1 MKLNV
6 NCIRDVLLELE
17 KLPFQQSCS
26 ISNLTDALPKYEP
39 DDITYTCLKLAEAGY
54 INIKTIQNIA
64 MSNPIIRSVED
75 ITYEGHQFLANIRS
89 DTVWSNIKEV
99 SKKVG
104 SNSISAISQIA
115 TGVITEI
122 IKAQLGL
129 P

>member
-6 NCIRDVLLELE
+6 NCVRAVLLELE
-17 KLPFQQSCS
+17 KLPFQQSCT
-26 ISNLTDALPKYEP
+26 IDDLVAALPKY
-39 DDITYTCLKLAEAGY
+39 DSNDITYTCFKLSEANF
-54 INIKTIQNIA
+54 IIIKTYQSIG
-64 MSNPIIRSVED
+64 MSGPQIHSIDD
-75 ITYEGHQFLANIRS
+75 ITYYGHQFLANIRS
-89 DTVWSNIKEV
+89 DTVWNDIKEI